1 MKKGIYCLES
11 MWSPSVRD
19 KLTVKPILEM
29 MENADVCEHLY
40 HRCATQAELE
50 FMLTKWKSK
59 SIQNKY
65 PILYF
70 AFHGEPG
77 LLTLTEKNKIIS
89 LDELGEILAEQ
100 CHAKVF
106 FFASCETLNIDERHI
121 QRFLNKTGALA
132 AIGYKMKVD
141 WMLATA
147 FELLV
152 LNALQNDKFDSKG
165 IENVKH
171 TIEKDYG
178 KIDTLLKFRMI
189 INNKIHFPRSRK

>member
-1 MKKGIYCLES
+1 MCI
-11 MWSPSVRD
+11 RD
-19 KLTVKPILEM
+19 
-29 MENADVCEHLY
+29 
-40 HRCATQAELE
+40 R
-50 FMLTKWKSK
+50 
-59 SIQNKY
+59 
-65 PILYF
+65 
-70 AFHGEPG
+70 
-77 LLTLTEKNKIIS
+77 
-89 LDELGEILAEQ
+89 
-100 CHAKVF
+100 
-106 FFASCETLNIDERHI
+106 NIDERHI